1 MKQVSALL
9 LSIAI
14 EAAVA
19 AAAVRV
25 LRWGKSSR
33 AALAAALGTLLT
45 HWVAWQVV
53 PTAMNTIGNTPGF
66 LAVEL
71 VVTAVEAAVYFAVV
85 PLSAGRAIVISLIAN
100 GSSAVAGVILTALN
114 LFAAQ

>member
-1 MKQVSALL
+1 MTQVSALL
-9 LSIAI
+9 VSIAI

-19 AAAVRV
+19 AAAIRV
-25 LRWGKSSR
+25 LRWGRSSR

-45 HWVAWQVV
+45 HWIAWQVV
-53 PTAMNTIGNTPGF
+53 PTAMNIIGTMPGF

-71 VVTAVEAAVYFAVV
+71 VVTAVEAVVYLFIV
-85 PLSAGRAIVISLIAN
+85 PLSAVRAIVMSLIAN
-100 GSSAVAGVILTALN
+100 GSSAVAGIILTALS